1 MKKLRKK
8 FILVAMA
15 SMFVVLLLMI
25 GGLNV
30 LNYHNL
36 IENGDRLTKMI
47 SDNGGSFP
55 RNQKAQNA
63 APPVLSQG
71 EKPGKAPRD
80 GMGHQQDG
88 SKAPPYK
95 NKPMTRE
102 EPYQTRYFTVTI
114 SSKET
119 KVNVDQVSAVQEDT
133 AKAYM
138 ETVKKSGSDTGFV
151 DIYRYRVVKQTDA
164 ILYVFVDCEQSLST
178 YKNTLLISAGMSVA
192 GFCIVFLLVCIFSG
206 IIFKPVRESYQ
217 KQKQFITDASHELK
231 TPLTIIEANTEVLE
245 MDQGKNQW
253 LKSTHNQIERMS
265 HLVQQMVSLTRMDEE
280 RGKGEKCEFS
290 LSDALLDQVELYEPQ
305 ARSRGIRIRP
315 DVAPGIVYRGREE
328 EVRRLF
334 GILFDNAMK
343 YSTKDTE
350 FIITLRRKNRRCRM
364 TFTNETE
371 QVVKGNQN
379 ILFERFYRSDAS
391 RNSATG
397 GSGIGLAIARAICEN
412 HGGSIQA
419 ESKDGHSLTIT
430 VVL

>member
-55 RNQKAQNA
+55 RDQKAQNA
-63 APPVLSQG
+63 APPVLPQG

-80 GMGHQQDG
+80 GMGQQDG

-119 KVNVDQVSAVQEDT
+119 KVNVDQISAVQEDT

-164 ILYVFVDCEQSLST
+164 VLYVFVDCEQSLST

-192 GFCIVFLLVCIFSG
+192 GFCIVFLLVCIFSR

-245 MDQGKNQW
+245 MDQGENQW

-280 RGKGEKCEFS
+280 GGKGEKCEFF

-305 ARSRGIRIRP
+305 AHSRGIRIHP
-315 DVAPGIVYRGREE
+315 DVAPGIVYRGQEE
-328 EVRRLF
+328 EVRQLF

-350 FIITLRRKNRRCRM
+350 FVITLRRKNRRCRM

>member
-63 APPVLSQG
+63 APPVLPQG

-80 GMGHQQDG
+80 GMGQQDG

-133 AKAYM
+133 AKVYM

-164 ILYVFVDCEQSLST
+164 VLYVFVDCEQSLST

-192 GFCIVFLLVCIFSG
+192 GFCIVFLLVCIFSR

-245 MDQGKNQW
+245 MDQGENQW
-253 LKSTHNQIERMS
+253 LKSTHNQ
-265 HLVQQMVSLTRMDEE
+265 D
-280 RGKGEKCEFS
+280 
-290 LSDALLDQVELYEPQ
+290 
-305 ARSRGIRIRP
+305 RIS
-315 DVAPGIVYRGREE
+315 E
-328 EVRRLF
+328 
-334 GILFDNAMK
+334 
-343 YSTKDTE
+343 
-350 FIITLRRKNRRCRM
+350 
-364 TFTNETE
+364 
-371 QVVKGNQN
+371 
-379 ILFERFYRSDAS
+379 
-391 RNSATG
+391 
-397 GSGIGLAIARAICEN
+397 
-412 HGGSIQA
+412 
-419 ESKDGHSLTIT
+419 
-430 VVL
+430 

>member
-25 GGLNV
+25 GGMNI
-30 LNYHNL
+30 LNYRNL

-47 SDNGGSFP
+47 SDNGGAFP
-55 RNQKAQNA
+55 KNQKVKGEPPALPSEKEPDKEQPDDKVPPDQNV
-63 APPVLSQG
+63 P
-71 EKPGKAPRD
+71 KTK
-80 GMGHQQDG
+80 
-88 SKAPPYK
+88 
-95 NKPMTRE
+95 E
-102 EPYQTRYFTVTI
+102 EPYQTRYFTVTV

-119 KVNVDQVSAVQEDT
+119 KVNVEQVSAVQEDT
-133 AKAYM
+133 ARAYM
-138 ETVKKSGSDTGFV
+138 ESVKNADRDKGFT
-151 DIYRYRVVKQTDA
+151 DIYRYRVVKQKDA

-178 YKNTLLISAGMSVA
+178 YKNTLLISAGMSGA
-192 GFCIVFLLVCIFSG
+192 GFCIVFLLVCIFSR
-206 IIFKPVRESYQ
+206 IIFKPVKESYQ

-245 MDQGKNQW
+245 MEQGENEW

-280 RGKGEKCEFS
+280 KGKGEKCEFS
-290 LSDALLDQVELYEPQ
+290 LSDALLDQVELYETQ
-305 ARSRGIRIRP
+305 ARSHGIHIRS
-315 DVAPGIVYRGREE
+315 DVAPEIMYRGQEE

-343 YSTKDTE
+343 YSTPDTD
-350 FIITLRRKNRRCRM
+350 FVITLRRKNRRCRM

-371 QVVKGNQN
+371 QVAKGNQN

-412 HGGSIQA
+412 HGGNIQA

-430 VVL
+430 IVL

>member
-55 RNQKAQNA
+55 RNQKVQNA
-63 APPVLSQG
+63 APPVLPQG

-80 GMGHQQDG
+80 GMGQQDG

-95 NKPMTRE
+95 NKSMTRE

-138 ETVKKSGSDTGFV
+138 EIVKKSGSDTGFV

-164 ILYVFVDCEQSLST
+164 VLYVFVDCEQSLST
-178 YKNTLLISAGMSVA
+178 YENTLLTSAGMSVA
-192 GFCIVFLLVCIFSG
+192 GFCIVFLLVCIFSR

-245 MDQGKNQW
+245 MDQGK
-253 LKSTHNQIERMS
+253 S
-265 HLVQQMVSLTRMDEE
+265 VA
-280 RGKGEKCEFS
+280 EKH
-290 LSDALLDQVELYEPQ
+290 PQ
-305 ARSRGIRIRP
+305 P
-315 DVAPGIVYRGREE
+315 DRA
-328 EVRRLF
+328 
-334 GILFDNAMK
+334 
-343 YSTKDTE
+343 
-350 FIITLRRKNRRCRM
+350 
-364 TFTNETE
+364 NE
-371 QVVKGNQN
+371 
-379 ILFERFYRSDAS
+379 S
-391 RNSATG
+391 
-397 GSGIGLAIARAICEN
+397 SGAA
-412 HGGSIQA
+412 
-419 ESKDGHSLTIT
+419 DGQPDPDG
-430 VVL
+430 

>member
-55 RNQKAQNA
+55 RDQKAQNA
-63 APPVLSQG
+63 APPVLPQG
-71 EKPGKAPRD
+71 EKPGKAPRE
-80 GMGHQQDG
+80 GMGQQDG

-133 AKAYM
+133 AKTYM

-164 ILYVFVDCEQSLST
+164 VLYVFVDCEQSLST

-192 GFCIVFLLVCIFSG
+192 GFCIVFLLVCIFSR

-245 MDQGKNQW
+245 MDQGENQW
-253 LKSTHNQIERMS
+253 LKSTNNQIERMS

-280 RGKGEKCEFS
+280 GGKGEKCEFS

-305 ARSRGIRIRP
+305 ARSRGIRIHP

-350 FIITLRRKNRRCRM
+350 FIITLHRKNRRCRM